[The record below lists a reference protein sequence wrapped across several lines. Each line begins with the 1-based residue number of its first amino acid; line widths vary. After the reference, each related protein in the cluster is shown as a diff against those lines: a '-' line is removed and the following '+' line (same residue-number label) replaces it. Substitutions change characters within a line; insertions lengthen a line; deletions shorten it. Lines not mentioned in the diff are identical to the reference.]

1 MVKIVDT
8 IRTVPGGAS
17 IGADVNVAIKKE
29 VDGSTV
35 TTATTDADGRFT
47 YEADGHFGPY
57 RYEVTSGGMTKK
69 HSSKSQGYAGP
80 ISLGELYEYFRTW
93 SDGVIN
99 GIESELAVTSA
110 GTDMTL
116 TVAKGSAIVKG
127 LLYRQTL
134 ATGSVTL
141 DAADGAQPRNDLIVV
156 EVTRA
161 GQTEEGKA
169 LLTFVKGTPAV
180 SPADPS
186 LTQTDATWQ
195 IAIARVRVDAG
206 VTAIAAV
213 GKITSLVTTSS
224 YAAPYIPTGH
234 ITSAMILDGTILNAD
249 INAAAGIQGSKLAD
263 NSITALQIQADAVG
277 ASELANDAVANAN
290 IIDGTITGAK
300 IATDTIAASNIAAG
314 AIGASE
320 IATGA
325 VGNDEL
331 AADAVTVDK
340 IAANAVG
347 ASEIIAGAVGTTEL
361 ADDAVTFAKLND
373 GGAAQYQ
380 VLRYNGTDW
389 VATGPVRVGVAGG
402 NVSFYDQTPQPRQS
416 ITASRTGAS
425 DLALALMDKLNHIG
439 LLTDSTVP

>member
-1 MVKIVDT
+1 
-8 IRTVPGGAS
+8 
-17 IGADVNVAIKKE
+17 
-29 VDGSTV
+29 
-35 TTATTDADGRFT
+35 
-47 YEADGHFGPY
+47 
-57 RYEVTSGGMTKK
+57 
-69 HSSKSQGYAGP
+69 
-80 ISLGELYEYFRTW
+80 
-93 SDGVIN
+93 
-99 GIESELAVTSA
+99 
-110 GTDMTL
+110 
-116 TVAKGSAIVKG
+116 
-127 LLYRQTL
+127 
-134 ATGSVTL
+134 
-141 DAADGAQPRNDLIVV
+141 
-156 EVTRA
+156 
-161 GQTEEGKA
+161 
-169 LLTFVKGTPAV
+169 
-180 SPADPS
+180 
-186 LTQTDATWQ
+186 
-195 IAIARVRVDAG
+195 
-206 VTAIAAV
+206 
-213 GKITSLVTTSS
+213 LVTTSS